1 MFAYRKVED
10 ELSAYLKTT
19 IPSCI
24 PKNEL
29 KLCIYIWRPIHDLA
43 SSS

>member
-19 IPSCI
+19 IPSGI
-24 PKNEL
+24 TKNKL
-29 KLCIYIWRPIHDLA
+29 KLRIYI
-43 SSS
+43 